1 MSNLNETGKLNETPT
16 AIESR
21 SDRRRSI
28 FIIGRSRLAAE
39 YLIRLMGEEPRISAI
54 AFERVA
60 SGVRHAAQPVF
71 IFDNSCL
78 LLPLGECM
86 RRLRQSYAAGKFIV
100 IDSDCDH
107 EDVATMLA
115 MGIHGFIEQD
125 KVSTTLR
132 EAVDAVIEGRLWVP
146 PEALQTYVKSTATM
160 RAKGSELDA
169 PTPRERQILE
179 LVKQRFTNKEISQ
192 MLGVQ
197 ESTIKFHLSNIFSKL
212 QVDNRMQLALRKQP
226 SFCWSTVGH
235 ASVATGS

>member
-1 MSNLNETGKLNETPT
+1 MTNLNETQA

-21 SDRRRSI
+21 TDGRRSI

-39 YLIRLMGEEPRISAI
+39 YLIHLLGEESKIRAI

-60 SGVRHAAQPVF
+60 SGVRQASRPVF

-86 RRLRQSYAAGKFIV
+86 RRLRQSHAAGKFIV

-132 EAVDAVIEGRLWVP
+132 EAVDAVIDGRLWVP
-146 PEALQTYVKSTATM
+146 PEALQTYVKSTAAAM
-160 RAKGSELDA
+160 RAKGPEMDA

-179 LVKQRFTNKEISQ
+179 LVKQRFTNKEISE

-212 QVDNRMQLALRKQP
+212 QVDNRMQLALTKQP

-235 ASVATGS
+235 ANLATGS